1 MEGLRPI
8 LKNAIELYLS
18 GNHGRR
24 LEKKMIKAI
33 LHFAFGE
40 KPHRSNA
47 KKEDMLDQLKMLE
60 QKDTENRI
68 QQALNK
74 ASGCNS
80 SISESV
86 GQDSHG
92 EPLNE
97 IVVEERGRQ
106 NGKNEQNDCNGEST
120 VDTIAAVPEGVNK
133 ERVSDKLLQEESSD
147 ESVLDENAILCGC
160 GNAFDLMD
168 KCVVAGCDS
177 CVKYAES
184 NNHQCAKICKCRGR
198 RVTMPAR
205 ELSEKIEKDW
215 SLWEI
220 DTNNPDFKDLIFA
233 LPVSC
238 ACAENSFQ
246 RISRTSQQR
255 KLSVI
260 RGERWRKTRILRD
273 VIQNSWTE

>member
-106 NGKNEQNDCNGEST
+106 NGKNVQKDSSGEST
-120 VDTIAAVPEGVNK
+120 VDTIAAVTEGVDK
-133 ERVSDKLLQEESSD
+133 EKVSDKLLQEESSD
-147 ESVLDENAILCGC
+147 ESVLDENAIMCGC
-160 GNAFDLMD
+160 GNAFDLLD
-168 KCVVAGCDS
+168 KRVVAAGCDS
-177 CVKYAES
+177 CVTYVES
-184 NNHQCAKICKCRGR
+184 NNHQCAKICKYRGR
-198 RVTMPAR
+198 QVTMPAR
-205 ELSEKIEKDW
+205 ELSEK
-215 SLWEI
+215 S
-220 DTNNPDFKDLIFA
+220 
-233 LPVSC
+233 
-238 ACAENSFQ
+238 
-246 RISRTSQQR
+246 
-255 KLSVI
+255 
-260 RGERWRKTRILRD
+260 RKTG
-273 VIQNSWTE
+273 V